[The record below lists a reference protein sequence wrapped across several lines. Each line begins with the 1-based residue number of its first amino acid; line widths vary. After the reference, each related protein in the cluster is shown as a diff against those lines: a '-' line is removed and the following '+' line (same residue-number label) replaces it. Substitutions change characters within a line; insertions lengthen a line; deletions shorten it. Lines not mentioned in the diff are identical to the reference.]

1 MRGQVGKEVLSAH
14 LKDYNNG
21 RLHMADKSF
30 EERRAALRQR
40 VQLQLDNSE
49 PDSNNS
55 SESVSAPDNNR
66 EIIVKPMIDLDYNEQ
81 EKLRMIVALLVLA
94 GSILGII
101 SGGILLQGNPDELLN
116 SSLFREVE
124 TVDITGQILNVDGV
138 TLQNATIELFE
149 ENTVVVMVSTTSDEN
164 GYFQFEDIKPE
175 VMKLRV
181 IMDGYYTVDREFM
194 AENGLVKPI
203 TMKEGDTSIIIRD
216 DTLGSEGGWSLEA
229 AVALSTF
236 LGVLT
241 IITGFVGIQAS
252 VEIRR
257 GKQYRRTQYM
267 AGISLFSRGLI
278 WIGPILILAGMALN
292 TLVKEQYEDYT
303 ED

>member
-1 MRGQVGKEVLSAH
+1 
-14 LKDYNNG
+14 
-21 RLHMADKSF
+21 MADKSF

-81 EKLRMIVALLVLA
+81 EKLRMIVAILVLV

-124 TVDITGQILNVDGV
+124 TVDITGQVLNVDGV

-175 VMKLRV
+175 VMKMRV
-181 IMDGYYTVDREFM
+181 IMDGYNTVDREFM
-194 AENGLVKPI
+194 PENGLVKPI
-203 TMKEGDTSIIIRD
+203 TMKEGDISVIIRD

-257 GKQYRRTQYM
+257 GKRYRRTQYM